1 MAVVRQDRLCESG
14 IPGTPARSWGGRP
27 LYPLRV
33 LAVMSRQHRLA
44 RRRSLAVTDLV
55 GDKILMLERG
65 FQTRD
70 LFEDACRAAH
80 VQLQVGIESRSPQS
94 LVALAAAGHG
104 IAILPSVVR
113 LDRPR
118 VAIAGMLHDG
128 RPLGLWGRV
137 VWDPDRHLPAYA
149 SDFIEI
155 LARCTRTSYPGH
167 RLRLTR
173 AVPRPADAE

>member
-1 MAVVRQDRLCESG
+1 
-14 IPGTPARSWGGRP
+14 
-27 LYPLRV
+27 
-33 LAVMSRQHRLA
+33 
-44 RRRSLAVTDLV
+44 V

-80 VQLQVGIESRSPQS
+80 VQLQVRIESRSPQS

-118 VAIAGMLHDG
+118 WPLRGCCTMDGLSVYGDAWSGTLTGTYQPTRATSSRSLHAARGRHIQVTGCASPARCLGRLMRSKTIASN
-128 RPLGLWGRV
+128 
-137 VWDPDRHLPAYA
+137 PAQVSCCVHA
-149 SDFIEI
+149 GATLLETVRGFGSPVSI
-155 LARCTRTSYPGH
+155 LAEGLCAS
-167 RLRLTR
+167 
-173 AVPRPADAE
+173 